1 MADQILMEQIQTI
14 EGFSLRPTPESQTL
28 QLFEAGAHLHGF
40 ALHVPN
46 QEHYTLKTVAE
57 LVDDKVAAKDAAID
71 ALCTTV
77 EFAIASYDHEHG
89 HSINDSDVAGE
100 LEKLAF
106 KPESHLESP
115 VGQQIE
121 AWLRVELSLG
131 GYSRSDVRTALRRLH
146 RMAKKYGSG
155 RDYLNHI
162 HHLVH

>member
-1 MADQILMEQIQTI
+1 MADQALLAQIQQI
-14 EGFSLRPTPESQTL
+14 EGLELRPAPEPQTL
-28 QLFEAGAHLHGF
+28 QLFEAGTHLHGF

-46 QEHYTLKTVAE
+46 QEHYPLKTIAE
-57 LVDDKVAAKDAAID
+57 LVDDKAAAKDTAID

-77 EFAIASYDHEHG
+77 EFAMASFDHEHG
-89 HSINDSDVAGE
+89 HSISDSDVASE

-106 KPESHLESP
+106 KPETRLESP

-121 AWLRVELSLG
+121 AWLRVELSLSN
-131 GYSRSDVRTALRRLH
+131 YSRSDVRTALRRLH